1 MTNNIPFEEV
11 QAIIEHGDEAQN
23 GSIEIVNQ
31 LRDKGLNIA
40 PKKPENPTT
49 GLLGRWVKHEDHGD
63 VLIISDWASDTGI
76 VEIVW
81 KDHLTGED
89 GSNGIYTHIDSLT
102 FPEQATRPEDVP
114 VGEAW
119 LVDLDGGART
129 RIVALKADHDAWKI
143 SDQLDSV
150 VALWSDEYVE
160 LVSPLVPERPGKSD
174 ADLAWKYGS
183 LQQDYA
189 HLEEQYHTLDSEHK
203 DLALELQ
210 KAQERIKTLEK
221 PRTATTEVE
230 YAALPAG
237 SIVVE
242 EGIAVAIAKKNNGRW
257 SCTDEFKYESRE
269 LAGVTRTVLRE
280 GWGE

>member
-1 MTNNIPFEEV
+1 MTTNIPFEEV

-40 PKKPENPTT
+40 PPKPSNPTT

-102 FPEQATRPEDVP
+102 FPEETTRPEEVP

-119 LVDLDGGART
+119 LVDIRGDDGPTRTNAIKIVGGWATGQNWGLD
-129 RIVALKADHDAWKI
+129 IDDK
-143 SDQLDSV
+143 V
-150 VALWSDEYVE
+150 VLI
-160 LVSPLVPERPGKSD
+160 SPLVPAAEP
-174 ADLAWKYGS
+174 
-183 LQQDYA
+183 
-189 HLEEQYHTLDSEHK
+189 
-203 DLALELQ
+203 
-210 KAQERIKTLEK
+210 EK
-221 PRTATTEVE
+221 PRTVTTEAE

-242 EGIAVAIAKKNNGRW
+242 EGIAAAIAKKHNGQW
-257 SCTDEFKYESRE
+257 SCTGGFAYKTEE
-269 LAGVTRTVLRE
+269 LSGITRTVLRE
-280 GWGE
+280 GWGDE